1 MPDWHRDEEGLALRV
16 VLDGRE
22 HLLRADFLRGTMG
35 YRLRKGGGRGEA
47 VARAIGLKK
56 SATPSVLDA
65 TAGLGRDAFLF
76 AWLGCPVL
84 AVERQTEIHALLAD
98 ALARAEADAEVA
110 EKLGGRLRLVH
121 GDAIAVLEQLA
132 SGPLEARPEVVYL
145 DPMHPER
152 RSAGTVRKEMR
163 IFRSLVGED
172 LDAERLFEAA
182 LRVAGRRVVVKR
194 PRKGEPLGGKAPTHV
209 LEGKSTRYDIYLTSR
224 VGNARDLAP
233 QVD

>member
-16 VLDGRE
+16 ALDGRE
-22 HLLRADFLRGTMG
+22 HLLRVDFLRGTMG

-84 AVERQTEIHALLAD
+84 AVERQPEIHALLAD

-110 EKLGGRLRLVH
+110 EKLCGRLRLVH

-132 SGPLEARPEVVYL
+132 SGPEEARPEVVYL

-194 PRKGEPLGGKAPTHV
+194 PRKGEPLGGKAPTHA
-209 LEGKSTRYDIYLTSR
+209 LEGKSTRYDIYLTAR
-224 VGNARDLAP
+224 IGNARDSAP
-233 QVD
+233 AVD